1 MKIQKGDENMF
12 NKPKET
18 TEELANS
25 PYSLLKPNDYYLPE
39 EMLEDIENDVIKV
52 TEDCISHGLID
63 ELTPE
68 EMDSDS
74 GGEHYLIKYIHDCF
88 RKPRIHLKKQ
98 KYTVENEVIQDIK
111 MLQRRELE
119 RHRRLLDLAR
129 EELKECKLILNEK
142 RS

>member
-1 MKIQKGDENMF
+1 MF
-12 NKPKET
+12 NKPKKTETT
-18 TEELANS
+18 TEELAILS
-25 PYSLLKPNDYYLPE
+25 YSLLKPADYILPE

-68 EMDSDS
+68 EMISAS
-74 GGEHYLIKYIHDCF
+74 AGEHYLIKYIHDCYC
-88 RKPRIHLKKQ
+88 KPRIHLKKQ
-98 KYTVENEVIQDIK
+98 KFTVENEVIQDIK

-119 RHRRLLDLAR
+119 RHQRLLDLAR
-129 EELKECKLILNEK
+129 EELKECNFILNEK